1 MLESR
6 TGDSRN
12 DVGVRPGGI
21 VRQGDLEIGSLAG
34 DMSLY
39 LAAPPAER
47 EVKKAGSELGLNS
60 VGPGSSS
67 SDGGG
72 GHSSAVAS
80 IGWFDGFG
88 FVGKSQRERVRRV
101 GFVSSLCRL
110 EQSKR
115 REGQNGHF
123 QVCLLC
129 FGRLC
134 SHK

>member
-39 LAAPPAER
+39 LAAPPPER
-47 EVKKAGSELGLNS
+47 EVKRAGSELGLKS
-60 VGPGSSS
+60 VRPGSSS
-67 SDGGG
+67 SDGAG

-80 IGWFDGFG
+80 IGRFDGLELWGRVKVSEWEGG
-88 FVGKSQRERVRRV
+88 FISFLCCLQQR
-101 GFVSSLCRL
+101 
-110 EQSKR
+110 KR

-129 FGRLC
+129 FGR
-134 SHK
+134 

>member
-47 EVKKAGSELGLNS
+47 EVKRAGSELGLKS
-60 VGPGSSS
+60 VRPGSSS
-67 SDGGG
+67 SDGAG
-72 GHSSAVAS
+72 GHSSAVES

-88 FVGKSQRERVRRV
+88 LWGRVKVSEWGEWGLFRFFAVYNRERGGKGKTVIFRSV
-101 GFVSSLCRL
+101 CCVL
-110 EQSKR
+110 E
-115 REGQNGHF
+115 GCG
-123 QVCLLC
+123 
-129 FGRLC
+129 
-134 SHK
+134 